1 MVDGLYNHD
10 GVHAWGRFNA
20 ELQRIE
26 LDANQPSSKLGETLI
41 HELLHAIESSV
52 DLDLNELKIQVLANY
67 LNQLGIGEYLLGS
80 LDLARILD

>member
-1 MVDGLYNHD
+1 MHNSE

-20 ELQRIE
+20 KLQRIE

-41 HELLHAIESSV
+41 HELIHAIESSV
-52 DLDLNELKIQVLANY
+52 DLGLNELKVQVLASS
-67 LNQLGIGEYLLGS
+67 LNQLGIGEYLVGT